1 MNSKPFLS
9 DDESKQLSTDQVL
22 EALETTAEGLSSN
35 EAARRLAETGPNA
48 LEEEKANPLL
58 KFLGYY
64 WGPIPWMIEIAAILS
79 LVTGDQ
85 KDFFIIAAM
94 LIFNGLIGFWQE
106 NKAANALTA
115 LKGQLALKARVLRN
129 EKWQEVD
136 AADLVPGDVI
146 RLRLGDI
153 IPADCKL
160 MDGDYISIDQ
170 AALTGESLP
179 VNKSPATPPIRAPW
193 PNRERWWP

>member
-1 MNSKPFLS
+1 MNSKAFLS
-9 DDESKQLSTDQVL
+9 DDESKELTTDQVL
-22 EALETTAEGLSSN
+22 EALGTTAEGLSSN

-94 LIFNGLIGFWQE
+94 LVFNGLIGFWQSSGV
-106 NKAANALTA
+106 KSA
-115 LKGQLALKARVLRN
+115 
-129 EKWQEVD
+129 VD
-136 AADLVPGDVI
+136 
-146 RLRLGDI
+146 
-153 IPADCKL
+153 C
-160 MDGDYISIDQ
+160 
-170 AALTGESLP
+170 
-179 VNKSPATPPIRAPW
+179 
-193 PNRERWWP
+193 